1 MSHGSSNYRWEAF
14 HAVARVRALL
24 RLVRCFGWSAAV
36 LVTVSV
42 HAQQARLTPRL
53 EPLPDP
59 SEPPLRIAAHPNRVD
74 ASGPATTQNISLS
87 GPGCGPGC
95 QAGCKGGCIGVPNPA
110 MPFPIAGV
118 DATCTGGC
126 GEVHWGQ
133 MGPVPWQAFGQGE
146 YVGHARTSHVPEYRL
161 RVDDQLEFV
170 YRLTREE
177 TERAYE
183 LNVGDQIGIES
194 VADADLDRELI
205 VQPDGTVTLKLL
217 GQVRAAGRTVEQL
230 RLELEKLYTKYYRE
244 PAVTVTPLKVNTKLD
259 DLRQSVN
266 SQFGNGGQVR
276 PAKVTPEGTIQLPV
290 VGNVPVQGLTIDE
303 LARELQQ
310 RYSSEVEGVEV
321 TPVLVQRAP
330 RFVFVVGEVKTPGR
344 FTLEGPTTVMQAVA
358 LAGGWNVGANLRQV
372 VVFRR
377 ADDWRLLATMLDIR
391 GALYAKSPGPSDEIW
406 LNDSDIVVVPKA
418 PIKVANDVIEQVFT
432 KGVYG
437 VLPFSM
443 SYSISRLSSIS
454 AAAGS

>member
-1 MSHGSSNYRWEAF
+1 MNRSRENSAWRPLR
-14 HAVARVRALL
+14 AVAQTRAWL
-24 RLVRCFGWSAAV
+24 RLFQLAGWFSALSLAV
-36 LVTVSV
+36 TAN
-42 HAQQARLTPRL
+42 AQQRQMQR
-53 EPLPDP
+53 PLPTQRDDA
-59 SEPPLRIAAHPNRVD
+59 SAQMLRIAAHPQRPAAGTPAVSETIQLNGPGCT
-74 ASGPATTQNISLS
+74 SGCNA
-87 GPGCGPGC
+87 GGAPGCGPY
-95 QAGCKGGCIGVPNPA
+95 ANPA

-118 DATCTGGC
+118 DSTNTGGC
-126 GEVHWGQ
+126 GEAHWGQ

-146 YVGHARTSHVPEYRL
+146 YVGHARDSHVPEYRL
-161 RVDDQLEFV
+161 RVDDELEFV

-183 LNVGDQIGIES
+183 LNVGDQVGIES
-194 VADADLDRELI
+194 VADSDLDRELI

-230 RLELEKLYTKYYRE
+230 RAELEKMYTKYYRE
-244 PAVTVTPLKVNTKLD
+244 PAITVTPLKVNTKLD

-276 PAKVTPEGTIQLPV
+276 PARVTPEGTVQLPV
-290 VGNVPVQGLTIDE
+290 VGNVPVQGLSLDE
-303 LARELQQ
+303 LARELKQ
-310 RYSSEVEGVEV
+310 RYAADIEGVEV
-321 TPVLVQRAP
+321 TPVLVRRAP

-344 FTLEGPTTVMQAVA
+344 FTLEGPTTSMQAVA

-377 ADDWRLLATMLDIR
+377 ADDWRMLATMLDLR
-391 GALYAKSPGPSDEIW
+391 GALYGKSPGPSDEIW

-432 KGVYG
+432 KGIYG

-454 AAAGS
+454 AVGS

>member
-1 MSHGSSNYRWEAF
+1 MSHREFMSYREAF
-14 HAVARVRALL
+14 QNVARVRAIL
-24 RLVRCFGWSAAV
+24 RLFRLTGWFSVVLTAAA
-36 LVTVSV
+36 LS
-42 HAQQARLTPRL
+42 AQQRPIQVR
-53 EPLPDP
+53 PDDA
-59 SEPPLRIAAHPNRVD
+59 SAHLLRIAAHPQRPD
-74 ASGPATTQNISLS
+74 AGVGQTIPLA
-87 GPGCGPGC
+87 GPGCTSGC
-95 QAGCKGGCIGVPNPA
+95 SADCNACPNPA

-118 DATCTGGC
+118 DATNTGGC
-126 GEVHWGQ
+126 GEAHWGQ

-146 YVGHARTSHVPEYRL
+146 YVGHARTSHVPEYRI

-170 YRLTREE
+170 YRLTRDE

-194 VADADLDRELI
+194 VADSDLDRELI

-217 GQVRAAGRTVEQL
+217 GQVRAAGRTVAQL
-230 RLELEKLYTKYYRE
+230 RVELEKLYTKYYRE
-244 PAVTVTPLKVNTKLD
+244 PAITVTPLKVNTKLD

-266 SQFGNGGQVR
+266 SQFGAGGQVR
-276 PAKVTPEGTIQLPV
+276 PAKVTPEGTVQLPV
-290 VGNVPVQGLTIDE
+290 VGNVPVQGLTLDE

-310 RYSSEVEGVEV
+310 RYATDIEGVEV

-330 RFVFVVGEVKTPGR
+330 RYVFVVGEVKTPGR
-344 FTLEGPTTVMQAVA
+344 FTLEGPTTSMQAVA
-358 LAGGWNVGANLRQV
+358 MAGGWNVGANLRQV

-377 ADDWRLLATMLDIR
+377 ADDWRMLATMLDLR
-391 GALYAKSPGPSDEIW
+391 GALYGKSPGPSDEIW

-432 KGVYG
+432 KGIYG

-454 AAAGS
+454 AVGS